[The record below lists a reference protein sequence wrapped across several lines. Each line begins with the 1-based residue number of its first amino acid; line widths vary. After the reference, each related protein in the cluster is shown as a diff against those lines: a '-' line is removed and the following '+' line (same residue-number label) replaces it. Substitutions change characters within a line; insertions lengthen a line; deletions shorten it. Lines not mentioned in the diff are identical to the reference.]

1 VKIGISCYPS
11 HGGSGVVATEL
22 GMELAK
28 RGHEIHFIS
37 YAIPF
42 RLKPYA
48 EGIYFHE
55 VSNTSYPLFQFPLYT
70 MTLSAK
76 MAEVADEAGLDL
88 LHAHYAIPH
97 AVCAHLAREVA
108 KSRERLRVV
117 TTLHGTDITLVGS
130 DQSFRSITRYGIEM
144 SDGVTAVSDF
154 LRRRTVDVF
163 HPRREIEVIPNFVD
177 TTRYAPRAEA
187 LRHRERYARGGER
200 ILTHI
205 SNFRSSKRA
214 PDAVRVLAAVRKEV
228 PAVLLMVG
236 DGPERTR
243 SREVAVE
250 LGVERHVRYL
260 GQMDAVEDVLS
271 ASDLFILPSENE
283 SFGLAALEAMS
294 SGVPVIGTTAE
305 GLPELIRFGETG
317 YLVPVGDVA
326 GMARRAIE
334 VLSDRPLHQAMAAA
348 ARTLAVEKYE
358 ASHVVPMY
366 ERFYERVMERPSFI
380 PPPLAPP
387 EGLA

>member
-1 VKIGISCYPS
+1 MKIGISCYPS

-28 RGHEIHFIS
+28 RGHEVHFIS

-42 RLKPYA
+42 RLKPYS
-48 EGIYFHE
+48 ERIYFHE
-55 VSNTSYPLFQFPLYT
+55 VTNSSYPLFQFPLYT

-76 MAEVADEAGLDL
+76 MAEVADEMGLDI

-97 AVCAHLAREVA
+97 AVCAHLARTRDRIRVA
-108 KSRERLRVV
+108 

-144 SDGVTAVSDF
+144 SDGVTAVSEF
-154 LRRRTVDVF
+154 LRKRTIDVF
-163 HPRREIEVIPNFVD
+163 APRREVEVIPNFVD
-177 TTRYAPRAEA
+177 TVRYAPRGESETN
-187 LRHRERYARGGER
+187 RERYARSGEK

-205 SNFRSSKRA
+205 SNFRASKRA
-214 PDAVRVLAAVRKEV
+214 PDAVRVLAAVRKAV

-260 GQMDAVEDVLS
+260 GQMDAVEDVLA

-334 VLSDRPLHQAMAAA
+334 ILTDGRLHSAMATA
-348 ARTLAVEKYE
+348 ARRLAVEEYE
-358 ASHVVPMY
+358 ASRVVPMY
-366 ERFYERVMERPSFI
+366 ERFYERLLERPSFI
-380 PPPLAPP
+380 SPPLAPP

>member
-1 VKIGISCYPS
+1 MKIGISCYPS

-76 MAEVADEAGLDL
+76 MAEVADEVGLDV

-97 AVCAHLAREVA
+97 AVCAHIAREVA
-108 KSRERLRVV
+108 KSRDRLRVV

-144 SDGVTAVSDF
+144 SDGVTAVSAF
-154 LRRRTVDVF
+154 LRQRTIDVF
-163 HPRREIEVIPNFVD
+163 APRREVEVIPNFVD
-177 TTRYAPRAEA
+177 TTRYKPRAESEC
-187 LRHRERYARGGER
+187 HRGRFARGGER

-205 SNFRSSKRA
+205 SNFRASKRA
-214 PDAVRVLAAVRKEV
+214 PDAVRLLAAVRKEV

-236 DGPERTR
+236 DGPERTL

-250 LGVERHVRYL
+250 LGVDRHVRYL
-260 GQMDAVEDVLS
+260 GQMDAVEDVLA

-334 VLSDRPLHQAMAAA
+334 VLSDRRIHEKMSVA
-348 ARTLAVEKYE
+348 ARRLAVESYE
-358 ASHVVPMY
+358 ASRVVPLY
-366 ERFYERVMERPSFI
+366 ERFYERVLERPSFI
-380 PPPLAPP
+380 PQPLAPP

>member
-1 VKIGISCYPS
+1 MKIGISCYPS

-28 RGHEIHFIS
+28 RGHEVHFIS

-42 RLKPYA
+42 RLKPYS
-48 EGIYFHE
+48 ERIYFHE
-55 VSNTSYPLFQFPLYT
+55 VTNTSYPLFQFPLYT

-76 MAEVADEAGLDL
+76 MAEVADEMGLDI

-108 KSRERLRVV
+108 RTRDRIRVA

-144 SDGVTAVSDF
+144 SDGVTAVSEF
-154 LRRRTVDVF
+154 LRKRTIDVF
-163 HPRREIEVIPNFVD
+163 APRREVEVIPNFVD
-177 TTRYAPRAEA
+177 TVRYAPRGESETN
-187 LRHRERYARGGER
+187 RERYARSGEK

-205 SNFRSSKRA
+205 SNFRASKRA
-214 PDAVRVLAAVRKEV
+214 PDAVRVLAAVRKAV

-260 GQMDAVEDVLS
+260 GQMDAVEDVLA

-334 VLSDRPLHQAMAAA
+334 ILTDGRLHSAMATA
-348 ARTLAVEKYE
+348 ARRLAVEEYE
-358 ASHVVPMY
+358 ASRVVPMY
-366 ERFYERVMERPSFI
+366 ERFYERLLERPSFI
-380 PPPLAPP
+380 SPPLAPP

>member
-1 VKIGISCYPS
+1 MKIGISCYPS

-28 RGHEIHFIS
+28 RGHEVHFIS

-42 RLKPYA
+42 RLKPYS
-48 EGIYFHE
+48 ERIYFHE
-55 VSNTSYPLFQFPLYT
+55 VTNSSYPLFQFPLYT

-76 MAEVADEAGLDL
+76 MAEVADEMGLDI

-108 KSRERLRVV
+108 RTRDRIRVA

-144 SDGVTAVSDF
+144 SDGVTAVSEF
-154 LRRRTVDVF
+154 LRKRTIDVF
-163 HPRREIEVIPNFVD
+163 APRREVEVIPNFVD
-177 TTRYAPRAEA
+177 TVRYAPRGESETN
-187 LRHRERYARGGER
+187 RERYARSGEK

-205 SNFRSSKRA
+205 SNFRASKRA
-214 PDAVRVLAAVRKEV
+214 PDAVRVLAAVRKAV

-260 GQMDAVEDVLS
+260 GQMDAVEDVLA

-334 VLSDRPLHQAMAAA
+334 ILTDGRLHSAMATA
-348 ARTLAVEKYE
+348 ARRLAVEEYE
-358 ASHVVPMY
+358 ASRVVPMY
-366 ERFYERVMERPSFI
+366 ERFYERLLERPSFI
-380 PPPLAPP
+380 SPPLAPP

>member
-1 VKIGISCYPS
+1 MKIGISCYPS

-42 RLKPYA
+42 RLKPHA

-70 MTLSAK
+70 MTLAAK
-76 MAEVADEAGLDL
+76 MAEVADEVGLDV

-108 KSRERLRVV
+108 RTKDRLRVV

-144 SDGVTAVSDF
+144 SDGVTAVSEF
-154 LRRRTVDVF
+154 LRKRTVDVF
-163 HPRREIEVIPNFVD
+163 APKRDVEVIPNFVD
-177 TTRYAPRAEA
+177 TARYAPREGSAC
-187 LRHRERYARGGER
+187 HRERYARSGEK

-205 SNFRSSKRA
+205 SNFRASKRA
-214 PDAVRVLAAVRKEV
+214 PDAVRVLAAVRREV

-260 GQMDAVEDVLS
+260 GQMDAVEEVLA

-317 YLVPVGDVA
+317 YLVPVGDVE
-326 GMARRAIE
+326 GMARRAVE
-334 VLSDRPLHQAMAAA
+334 VLSDAKLHTTMAAA
-348 ARTLAVEKYE
+348 ARRLSVEKYE
-358 ASHVVPMY
+358 ASRVVPLY
-366 ERFYERVMERPSFI
+366 EKFYEKVRERPVFI